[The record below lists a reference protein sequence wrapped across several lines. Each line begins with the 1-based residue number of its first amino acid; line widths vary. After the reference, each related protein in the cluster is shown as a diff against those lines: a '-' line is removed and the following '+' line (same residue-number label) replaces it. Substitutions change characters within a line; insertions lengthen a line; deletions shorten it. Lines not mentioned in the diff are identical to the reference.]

1 MNSSFYNGVSGTKT
15 SQFYMDVIGNNI
27 SNVNTNGFKGSTPE
41 VSSLFSSILVGT
53 YNSYSNGV
61 GMGAQSFNTALD
73 MSQGI
78 LQNTDNTFDL
88 ALGSEGWFGVQG
100 ADGNTYYTRAGSFS
114 LDGSGNLVDGDGNYL
129 LATPGNNIATTA
141 LDADTLAQFGQYY
154 SNGTLTSVTPYA
166 ITELSNVAQTQ
177 EHFYLWV
184 LSQSCSWWSPHGPLA

>member
-41 VSSLFSSILVGT
+41 VSSLVSSILVGT

-177 EHFYLWV
+177 VILFLVKPVRVEKV
-184 LSQSCSWWSPHGPLA
+184 LFKRVL